1 MAARTQASQQKEP
14 TMDQQ
19 ANAAAGDEAQA
30 PIDVVTIPASA
41 EATTDTFNSVSQA
54 ARALARARHAK
65 NNEQQATDE
74 SGAGTTATD
83 QPREPAEAAPGSA
96 EADAA
101 AEAEAGGTAEAADP
115 TEPPP
120 IEPPRSWSKEDKELF
135 AGLPRETQ
143 MRVAERERARES
155 DFLRRQNEAVEQLK
169 GLAAREQAAE
179 LARRHYVDALP
190 NVLKLM
196 QAQHAD
202 EFADIKSPAD
212 VERIAKEDMPRY
224 VKWSE
229 SQRQIG
235 RAVEEVNAAQASA
248 LRDAQQKWFEF
259 ATRQDALFAERVPEA
274 ADPEKN
280 AKMQEAAI
288 VMLKGIGFTDEE
300 LGDLWNGRARL
311 PLRDHRVALLIHDAT
326 RYRQAQQKAKD
337 AAAKPVPPVQR
348 PGVAQPRGAAQDAK
362 IQALAKQLE
371 TSGSLKDAA
380 ALIAAR
386 RKAGRPT

>member
-1 MAARTQASQQKEP
+1 
-14 TMDQQ
+14 MDQQ
-19 ANAAAGDEAQA
+19 ANVADGDGAQA
-30 PIDVVTIPASA
+30 PIDVVTT
-41 EATTDTFNSVSQA
+41 ATTDNFNSVSQA
-54 ARALARARHAK
+54 ARALARARHEK
-65 NNEQQATDE
+65 NNEQQPPQP
-74 SGAGTTATD
+74 SGAEAGATD
-83 QPREPAEAAPGSA
+83 QPQEPAEAPRSSG

-101 AEAEAGGTAEAADP
+101 AEDAQAAGATEASEPA
-115 TEPPP
+115 EPPA
-120 IEPPRSWSKEDKELF
+120 IEPPRLWSKEDKELF

-196 QAQHAD
+196 QAQNAD
-202 EFADIKSPAD
+202 EFADIKSQAD
-212 VERIAKEDMPRY
+212 VERMAKEDMPRY

-248 LRDAQQKWFEF
+248 LREAQQKWFEF

-280 AKMQEAAI
+280 AKLQQAA
-288 VMLKGIGFTDEE
+288 VAVLKEIGFTDEE
-300 LGDLWNGRARL
+300 LGDLWNGRTRL
-311 PLRDHRVALLIHDAT
+311 PLRDHRVAMLIHDAT
-326 RYRQAQQKAKD
+326 RYRQAQQKAKQ

-362 IQALAKQLE
+362 IQALAERLE

-380 ALIAAR
+380 ALIAAAEGWPIKR
-386 RKAGRPT
+386 CPRY

>member
-1 MAARTQASQQKEP
+1 
-14 TMDQQ
+14 MDQQ
-19 ANAAAGDEAQA
+19 ANVADGDGAQA
-30 PIDVVTIPASA
+30 PIDVVTT
-41 EATTDTFNSVSQA
+41 ATTDNFNSVSQA
-54 ARALARARHAK
+54 ARALARARHEK
-65 NNEQQATDE
+65 NNEQQPPQP
-74 SGAGTTATD
+74 SGAEAGATD
-83 QPREPAEAAPGSA
+83 QPQEPAEAPRSSG

-101 AEAEAGGTAEAADP
+101 AEDAQAAGATEASEPA
-115 TEPPP
+115 EPPA

-248 LRDAQQKWFEF
+248 LREAQQKWFEF

-280 AKMQEAAI
+280 AKLQQAA
-288 VMLKGIGFTDEE
+288 VAVLKEIGFTDEE
-300 LGDLWNGRARL
+300 LGDLWNGRTRL
-311 PLRDHRVALLIHDAT
+311 PLRDHRVAMLIHDAT
-326 RYRQAQQKAKD
+326 RYRQAQQKAKQ

-362 IQALAKQLE
+362 IQALAERLE

-380 ALIAAR
+380 ALIAAAEGWPIKR
-386 RKAGRPT
+386 CPRY